1 MNVERLIEALDDQ
14 WWYVELQERD
24 DVQVSETVKPVYI
37 GMTSLYLVDGWKH
50 IEYFTD
56 SFAVDPKNPRVEVVI
71 EDYEGGK
78 QNGSKN
84 KN

>member
-1 MNVERLIEALDDQ
+1 MGV
-14 WWYVELQERD
+14 LQN
-24 DVQVSETVKPVYI
+24 
-37 GMTSLYLVDGWKH
+37 DGWKH

-56 SFAVDPKNPRVEVVI
+56 YFAVDPKNPRVEVVI